1 MKLPNNEKAYIP
13 PAKLIDYLL
22 SETHSVG
29 KAKAKLLRSVGFDE
43 ANVKMLKE
51 GLLEIAKT
59 KDVVEVIRT
68 PHGVKYVID
77 GDMATPVGL
86 VIKMRTIWII
96 DNSQMRPRFVT
107 AYPL

>member
-29 KAKAKLLRSVGFDE
+29 KAKAKLLRSVGFNE
-43 ANVKMLKE
+43 ANVQMLKE
-51 GLLEIAKT
+51 GLLEIAHT
-59 KDVVEVIRT
+59 QDVVEVITT
-68 PHGVKYVID
+68 PHGVKYVIN
-77 GDMATPVGL
+77 GEIETPVGL

-96 DNSQMRPRFVT
+96 DNGQERLRFVT

>member
-1 MKLPNNEKAYIP
+1 MKLSNSENAYVP
-13 PAKLIDYLL
+13 LAKLIDYLL

-43 ANVKMLKE
+43 ANVQMLKK
-51 GLLEIAKT
+51 GLLEIART
-59 KDVVEVIRT
+59 KDAVEVITT

-77 GDMATPVGL
+77 GDMSTPVGL

-96 DNSQMRPRFVT
+96 DKGQERPRFVT

>member
-1 MKLPNNEKAYIP
+1 VKLLNNDKAYIP
-13 PAKLIDYLL
+13 PSKLIDYLL

-29 KAKAKLLRSVGFDE
+29 KAKAKLLRSVGFNE
-43 ANVKMLKE
+43 ANVQMLKE
-51 GLLEIAKT
+51 GLLTIALT
-59 KDVVEVIRT
+59 QDAVEVITT

-77 GDMATPVGL
+77 GDMATPGGL

-96 DNSQMRPRFVT
+96 DNGQERPRFVT